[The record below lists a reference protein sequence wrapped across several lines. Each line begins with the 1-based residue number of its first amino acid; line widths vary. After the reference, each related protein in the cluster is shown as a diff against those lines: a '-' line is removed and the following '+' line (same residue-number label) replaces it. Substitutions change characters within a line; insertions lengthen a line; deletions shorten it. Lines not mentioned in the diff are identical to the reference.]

1 MTTAK
6 ILTNMAYKNCWVYCS
21 TNGCLNFKVV
31 KRGTKE
37 YIAVRSTLPCIPPES
52 LNRVLASTE
61 VRAGMSALP
70 GGR

>member
-1 MTTAK
+1 M
-6 ILTNMAYKNCWVYCS
+6 
-21 TNGCLNFKVV
+21 V
-31 KRGTKE
+31 KRGTEE
-37 YIAVRSTLPCIPPES
+37 YIAVRSTQPCVPPES